1 MAQYDFILFNNL
13 ETVARTG
20 LLFYYG
26 YQGNLTRISDVRIF
40 RFKLAASGLTP
51 VNMNVTTV
59 QQQLQQQ
66 QQVVQQQQQ
75 QQVVQQQQQATT
87 QQLQKVLLSGN
98 QK

>member
-1 MAQYDFILFNNL
+1 MGQYDVILFKKL

-66 QQVVQQQQQ
+66 QQQQVVQQQ
-75 QQVVQQQQQATT
+75 VVQQQQQQATT

>member
-1 MAQYDFILFNNL
+1 MNL
-13 ETVARTG
+13 NDTIGRHSIHIFRH
-20 LLFYYG
+20 LLG
-26 YQGNLTRISDVRIF
+26 YRGRLTRNFDLCSQ
-40 RFKLAASGLTP
+40 LAASGLTP

-66 QQVVQQQQQ
+66 QQQQQQIVQ
-75 QQVVQQQQQATT
+75 QQQQQATT